1 MASQTSLTSSARA
14 GKAGVFSGRDGRFR
28 RDVGPVGLLFASLG
42 SIIGSGWLFGALYA
56 SEVAGPAALVSWVIG
71 GVAVLLLALVHA
83 ELGSMFPVAGGS
95 ARFPNYAFGGLAGFT
110 VGWIAWLGA
119 VTTAPIEVEAALQ
132 YSTHWIGSLTHTSA
146 SGTTYLTWIGYVVAV
161 LLMLLFTII
170 NALGVRRLAQSNNLI
185 MLWKIAIPVI
195 TVAALLILSFH
206 SSNFTAAGGFAPFGA
221 YGVLSAISTGGVIF
235 AYLGFEQA
243 IQLGAESSNPR
254 RNIPLAVIGAMLIG
268 VVLYILLQ
276 IAFLGA
282 LHPSNLTHGWATVTF
297 AASAGPFAGLAT
309 LVGAGWLAG
318 LLYTD
323 AIISPFGTG
332 LLYTGTSAR
341 LSYALGHRNYLPS
354 PLSWLSS
361 RGVPWV
367 SIGLAWIAG
376 CIFFLPFPGWQ
387 SLVGFVTS
395 ATVLMYASAPLTLAA
410 LRDRDPHRERPY
422 RLPAA
427 LVISPLSFVVA
438 NMIVYFTPW
447 GTIWKLY
454 VGIALGLTVMA
465 AWQLR
470 LPRSERPPLDLHASS
485 WLFPWLAGM
494 AVISYLGRFGGHAQ
508 LPRWWDLLIVAV
520 FSLAIYRMAVLV
532 ALDPAAIGEHTALA
546 EHEMSDE
553 QAHLD
558 PVAEP
563 A

>member
-1 MASQTSLTSSARA
+1 MASHASSAGVGRGGRA
-14 GKAGVFSGRDGRFR
+14 AVFSGRSGRFR

-56 SEVAGPAALVSWVIG
+56 SEVAGPAALLSWVIG
-71 GVAVLLLALVHA
+71 GAAVLLLALVHA

-95 ARFPNYAFGGLAGFT
+95 ARFPNYAYGGLTGFT

-132 YSTHWIGSLTHTSA
+132 YSTHWVGSLTQTSA
-146 SGTTYLTWIGYVVAV
+146 SGTTYLTWLGYVVAV
-161 LLMLLFTII
+161 LLMLVFTII
-170 NALGVRRLAQSNNLI
+170 NVLGVRRLAQSNNLI
-185 MLWKIAIPVI
+185 MVWKIAIPVV
-195 TVAALLILSFH
+195 TVVALFVLSFH
-206 SSNFTAAGGFAPFGA
+206 SSNLTAAGGFAPFGA
-221 YGVLSAISTGGVIF
+221 YGVLSAISSGGVIF

-243 IQLGAESSNPR
+243 IQLGAESANPR
-254 RNIPLAVIGAMLIG
+254 RNIPMAVIGSMVIG

-276 IAFLGA
+276 LAFLGA
-282 LHPSNLTHGWATVTF
+282 LHPSNLTHGWANITF

-323 AIISPFGTG
+323 AVISPFGTG

-341 LSYALGHRNYLPS
+341 LSYAMGHQNYIPS
-354 PLSWLSS
+354 PLAWLSA

-367 SIGLAWIAG
+367 SITLAWVAG
-376 CIFFLPFPGWQ
+376 CVFFLPFPGWQ

-395 ATVLMYASAPLTLAA
+395 ATVLMYASAPLTLGA
-410 LRDRDPHRERPY
+410 LRDRDPDRERPY

-427 LVISPLSFVVA
+427 AIIAPLSFIVA

-454 VGIALGLTVMA
+454 VGIAIGLAVML

-470 LPRSERPPLDLHASS
+470 LPTSERPPLDLRAGS
-485 WLFPWLAGM
+485 WLFPWLLGM
-494 AVISYLGRFGGHAQ
+494 AVISYLGRFGGHGQ
-508 LPRWWDLLIVAV
+508 LPRWWDLVTVTV
-520 FSLAIYRMAVLV
+520 FSLAIYRFAIVV
-532 ALDPAAIGEHTALA
+532 ALDPRSVQHHTTMAD
-546 EHEMSDE
+546 HEMGEE
-553 QAHLD
+553 QGELG
-558 PVAEP
+558 PIAEP

>member
-1 MASQTSLTSSARA
+1 MAMASDTGGGGLEVRART
-14 GKAGVFSGRDGRFR
+14 GGGFR

-95 ARFPNYAFGGLAGFT
+95 ARFPHYAYGGLAGFT

-132 YSTHWIGSLTHTSA
+132 YSTHWVSWFTHTSA
-146 SGTTYLTWIGYVVAV
+146 SGTTYLTWPGYFVAV
-161 LLMLLFTII
+161 VLMLLFTVI
-170 NALGVRRLAQSNNLI
+170 NVLGVRWLAQSNNVI
-185 MLWKIAIPVI
+185 MVWKVTIPFLA
-195 TVAALLILSFH
+195 VAVLMIMEFH
-206 SSNFTAAGGFAPFGA
+206 GSNFTAHGFAPFGA
-221 YGVLSAISTGGVIF
+221 YGVLSAISTGGIIF

-243 IQLGAESSNPR
+243 IQLGGESSNPS
-254 RNIPLAVIGAMLIG
+254 RNIPFAVIGAMIIG

-276 IAFLGA
+276 VAFLAA
-282 LHPSNLTHGWATVTF
+282 LPPSSLSHGWANVTF

-309 LVGAGWLAG
+309 LVGAGWLAA

-323 AIISPFGTG
+323 AVISPFGTG

-341 LSYALGHRNYLPS
+341 LSYALGRQGYVPS
-354 PLSWLSS
+354 VLAWLNT

-367 SIGLAWIAG
+367 SVTLAWAAG
-376 CIFFLPFPGWQ
+376 CVFFLPFPGWQ

-395 ATVLMYASAPLTLAA
+395 ATVLMYASAPLALAA
-410 LRDRDPHRERPY
+410 LRRQDPDRERPF

-427 LVISPLSFVVA
+427 QIIAPLAFMVA
-438 NMIVYFTPW
+438 NYIVYFTPW

-454 VGIALGLTVMA
+454 VGIAIGLSVMA
-465 AWQLR
+465 IWQAI
-470 LPRSERPPLDLHASS
+470 LPADQRVALDWRSGS
-485 WLFPWLAGM
+485 WLAPWLGGM
-494 AVISYLGRFGGHAQ
+494 AIISYLGRFGGHGQ
-508 LPRWWDLLIVAV
+508 LPRWWDLVILAAFSITVYAIALAV
-520 FSLAIYRMAVLV
+520 RLAPNDARQHARDAEEEISNQRTELG
-532 ALDPAAIGEHTALA
+532 DIPAAT
-546 EHEMSDE
+546 
-553 QAHLD
+553 
-558 PVAEP
+558 
-563 A
+563 

>member
-1 MASQTSLTSSARA
+1 MASQASRAMVART
-14 GKAGVFSGRDGRFR
+14 GREGVFSGKQGHFR
-28 RDVGPVGLLFASLG
+28 RDVGGVGLLFASLG

-95 ARFPNYAFGGLAGFT
+95 ARFPNYAYGGLAGFT

-132 YSTHWIGSLTHTSA
+132 YSTHWVGSLTHTTA

-161 LLMLLFTII
+161 ALMLVFTVI

-185 MLWKIAIPVI
+185 MLWKIAIPCV
-195 TVAALLILSFH
+195 TVVSLLVLSFH

-243 IQLGAESSNPR
+243 IQLGAESANPR

-276 IAFLGA
+276 VAFLGA
-282 LHPSNLTHGWATVTF
+282 LHPSNLTHGWSTVTF

-323 AIISPFGTG
+323 AVISPFGTG

-341 LSYALGHRNYLPS
+341 LSYAMGHRNFVPS
-354 PLSWLSS
+354 PLAWLSS

-367 SIGLAWIAG
+367 SIALAWVAG
-376 CIFFLPFPGWQ
+376 CVFFLPFPGWQ

-395 ATVLMYASAPLTLAA
+395 ATVLMYASAPVTLAA
-410 LRDRDPHRERPY
+410 LRDRDPGRERPF

-427 LVISPLSFVVA
+427 GILSPLSFVVA
-438 NMIVYFTPW
+438 DMIVYFTPW

-454 VGIALGLTVMA
+454 VGIAIGLIVMA
-465 AWQLR
+465 AWQMR
-470 LPRSERPPLDLHASS
+470 LPKAERPPLDVRASS
-485 WLFPWLAGM
+485 WLFPWLVGM
-494 AVISYLGRFGGHAQ
+494 AVVSYLGRFGGHGQ
-508 LPRWWDLLIVAV
+508 LPRWWDLVIVGV
-520 FSLAIYRMAVLV
+520 FSLAIYRLALTV
-532 ALDPAAIGEHTALA
+532 ALDRAAIRHHTRIA
-546 EHEMSDE
+546 EHEMEE
-553 QAHLD
+553 QQAEIGA
-558 PVAEP
+558 VAEP